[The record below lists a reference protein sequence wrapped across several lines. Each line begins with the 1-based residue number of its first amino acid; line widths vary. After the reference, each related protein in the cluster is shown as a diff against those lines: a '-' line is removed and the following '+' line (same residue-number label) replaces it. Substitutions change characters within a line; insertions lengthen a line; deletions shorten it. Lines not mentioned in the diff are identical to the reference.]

1 MMAMTK
7 KSKRRM
13 IAIQRILLAGILLFS
28 VSLSVILMFRDR
40 LSLLLVENVQTELSD
55 ITRQNSMYVDGKITG
70 IFSSMDYVARD
81 LVWNS
86 EGMARKVHYL
96 TEVNNFTRVGA
107 VDIYGHGLEGP
118 DIRLKDFPGI
128 KASIQGEKKA
138 VYTPRTSF
146 DNLNAMVFSVPIQR
160 SGLVVGSVYGILD
173 MQALKTMF
181 NFSAFDGDDESFIID
196 SEGRMF
202 VQARR
207 WELARYM
214 SSYLAGWQEPDAAPE
229 LVRLY
234 TKVRQ
239 NQYGVERITLP
250 TGTQYYLACRPLS
263 SVSDV
268 YVLDVLPTY
277 IVQERI
283 RGILNSVMLILGI
296 MLLLLLGGYGYS
308 EWRQMKSQEKIYD
321 LAYMDGLTGLGNL
334 EKYKLDMLELVHK
347 NLLKDLA
354 VIVVNIRGMKAINDF
369 MGYKYGN
376 EVMQAVADQLKAS
389 CRQEESCYRSNS
401 DMFLLVWRGADLRE
415 LESRLYKALD
425 GVTELFA
432 GRDGRKLYLTAGV
445 YIVREEDFLS
455 QEEAKKRKIA
465 AVVEGNLN
473 INAMPMEYG
482 GKGLSVDENW
492 PMDVAGNAR
501 LAGKQAVQQNGNAV
515 SFFDEKVV
523 RKMKQEKEL
532 EDGFQAAMD
541 NDEFVVYFQ
550 PKFDIRGNRP
560 VLSGAEALVRWIS
573 PEHGFLPPYIF
584 IPLFERDGNLEILD
598 RHVFEL
604 VCRQLSRW
612 RQEGHQLVPVSVN
625 VSRRNIAQGSRF
637 VEEIEQVMARYGVDK
652 ELIELEVLENDA
664 SVDEETLI
672 SFLRAIKSR
681 GFRIAMDD
689 FGSGYSS
696 LGLLYGMPIDCLK
709 LDKSLFDGWQEGMPD
724 SDTSL
729 VRHIIQVAHETSRV
743 VVAEGIEQK
752 YQVELLRQFQCDY
765 VQGYYFSKP
774 IPPED
779 FVEFMVKER
788 M

>member
-13 IAIQRILLAGILLFS
+13 IAIQRILLAGVLLFS
-28 VSLSVILMFRDR
+28 VSLSVVLLFRDR
-40 LSLLLVENVQTELSD
+40 LSLLLVESIQTELSD
-55 ITRQNSMYVDGKITG
+55 ITRQNSMYVDGKVAG
-70 IFSSMDYVARD
+70 IFSSMEYVARD
-81 LVWNS
+81 LVWSS
-86 EGMARKVHYL
+86 EGTARKVHYL

-118 DIRLKDFPGI
+118 DIKLKDFPGI
-128 KASIQGEKKA
+128 KASIQGERKA
-138 VYTPRTSF
+138 VYTPRTAF

-160 SGLVVGSVYGILD
+160 SGYVTGSVYGILD

-181 NFSAFDGDDESFIID
+181 NFSVFNGDDESFIID

-202 VQARR
+202 VQARK

-214 SSYLAGWQEPDAAPE
+214 SSYLAGWQQPDAPPE
-229 LVRLY
+229 LVSLY

-239 NQYGVERITLP
+239 NQYGVERITLQN
-250 TGTQYYLACRPLS
+250 GNQYYLACRPLT

-277 IVQERI
+277 IVQNRI
-283 RGILNSVMLILGI
+283 TGILNSVTMILGL
-296 MLLLLLGGYGYS
+296 MLLLLLGGYGFS
-308 EWRQMKSQEKIYD
+308 EWRQMRSQEEIYD
-321 LAYMDGLTGLGNL
+321 LAYSDALTGLGNQ
-334 EKYKLDMLELVHK
+334 EKYKLDMLELAARK
-347 NLLKDLA
+347 MLTGLT
-354 VIVVNIRGMKAINDF
+354 VIAVNIRGMKAINDF

-376 EVMQAVADQLKAS
+376 MVLQAVADALKGC
-389 CRQEESCYRSNS
+389 CRQEEGCYRSNS
-401 DMFLLVWRGADLRE
+401 DMFFMVWHNCDRRE
-415 LESRLYKALD
+415 IECRLQQALEGITEFFALQ
-425 GVTELFA
+425 E
-432 GRDGRKLYLTAGV
+432 GRKLYLTAGV
-445 YIVREEDFLS
+445 YMVREEDFIS
-455 QEEAKKRKIA
+455 EDEARKREVA
-465 AVVEGNLN
+465 AFVGGCLN
-473 INAMPMEYG
+473 INSVPMDYG
-482 GKGLSVDENW
+482 GKNIPVDESW

-501 LAGKQAVQQNGNAV
+501 LAGKQVLQQNCNVV

-523 RKMKQEKEL
+523 RKMKQEKAL
-532 EDGFQAAMD
+532 EDGFQAAME
-541 NDEFVVYFQ
+541 NGEFVVYFQ
-550 PKFDIRGNRP
+550 PKYDIRGKKP
-560 VLSGAEALVRWIS
+560 VLSGAEALVRWVS

-584 IPLFERDGNLEILD
+584 LPLFERDGNLEILD

-604 VCRQLSRW
+604 VCCQLAKW
-612 RQEGHQLVPVSVN
+612 RQEGHPLVPVSVN
-625 VSRRNIAQGSRF
+625 VSRRNIAQGNRF
-637 VEEIEQVMARYGVDK
+637 VEELERVMARYGIDK

-672 SFLRAIKSR
+672 SFLRVIKSR

-709 LDKSLFDGWQEGMPD
+709 LDKSLFDGWQEDMSD

-729 VRHIIQVAHETSRV
+729 VRHIIQVAHETGRV

-752 YQVELLRQFQCDY
+752 YQVNLLRQFQCDY

>member
-1 MMAMTK
+1 MAMTK

-13 IAIQRILLAGILLFS
+13 LAIQRILLAGILLFS

-96 TEVNNFTRVGA
+96 TDVNNFTRVGA

-128 KASIQGEKKA
+128 KASIQGEKKT

-160 SGLVVGSVYGILD
+160 EGRVTGSVYGILD

-181 NFSAFDGDDESFIID
+181 NFSVFNGDDESFIID

-202 VQARR
+202 VQARK

-214 SSYLAGWQEPDAAPE
+214 SSYLAGWQQPDAPPE
-229 LVRLY
+229 LVSLY

-445 YIVREEDFLS
+445 YIVREEDFIS

-779 FVEFMVKER
+779 FVQFMIKER

>member
-1 MMAMTK
+1 MTK

-13 IAIQRILLAGILLFS
+13 MAMQRILLAGVLLLS
-28 VSLSVILMFRDR
+28 VSLSVVLMFRDR
-40 LSLLLVENVQTELSD
+40 LSLLLVESVQTELLD
-55 ITRQNSMYVDGKITG
+55 ITRQNSMYVDGKVAG
-70 IFSSMDYVARD
+70 IFSSMEYVARD
-81 LVWNS
+81 LVWSN
-86 EGMARKVHYL
+86 EGTARKVHYL

-128 KASIQGEKKA
+128 KASIQGERKA
-138 VYTPRTSF
+138 VYTQRTAF

-160 SGLVVGSVYGILD
+160 SGHVMGSVYGILD
-173 MQALKTMF
+173 VQALKTMF
-181 NFSAFDGDDESFIID
+181 NFSAFNGDDESFIID

-202 VQARR
+202 VQARK

-214 SSYLAGWQEPDAAPE
+214 SSYLAGWQQPDAPPE
-229 LVRLY
+229 LVSLY

-239 NQYGVERITLP
+239 NQYGVERITLQN
-250 TGTQYYLACRPLS
+250 GNQYYLACRPLTT
-263 SVSDV
+263 VSDV

-277 IVQERI
+277 IVQNRI
-283 RGILNSVMLILGI
+283 TGILNSVTMILGI
-296 MLLLLLGGYGYS
+296 MLLLLLGGYGFS

-321 LAYMDGLTGLGNL
+321 LAYADGLTGLGNQ
-334 EKYKLDMLELVHK
+334 EKYKLDILELAAK
-347 NLLKDLA
+347 KMMNELA

-376 EVMQAVADQLKAS
+376 TVLQAVADSLKAC
-389 CRQEESCYRSNS
+389 CRQDEGCYRSDS
-401 DMFLLVWRGADLRE
+401 DMFFLVWHGCDRRE
-415 LESRLYKALD
+415 IERRLYEAMD
-425 GVTELFA
+425 GITEFFA
-432 GRDGRKLYLTAGV
+432 RQESRKLYLTAGV
-445 YIVREEDFLS
+445 YLVREEDFIS
-455 QEEAKKRKIA
+455 EEEAKKKEIA
-465 AVVEGNLN
+465 SAVEGCLN
-473 INAMPMEYG
+473 INSVPMNYG
-482 GKGLSVDENW
+482 GKNIPVDESW

-501 LAGKQAVQQNGNAV
+501 LAGKQITQQNCNVV

-523 RKMKQEKEL
+523 RKMKQEKAL
-532 EDGFQAAMD
+532 EDGFQAAME

-550 PKFDIRGNRP
+550 PKYNIRGKKP
-560 VLSGAEALVRWIS
+560 VLSGAEALIRWIS

-584 IPLFERDGNLEILD
+584 LPLFERDGNLDILD

-604 VCRQLSRW
+604 VCRQLAKW
-612 RQEGHQLVPVSVN
+612 RQDGHQLVPVSVN
-625 VSRRNIAQGSRF
+625 VSRRNIAQGKRF
-637 VEEIEQVMARYGVDK
+637 VEDMERVMAQYGIDK

-664 SVDEETLI
+664 SVDEDTLI

-709 LDKSLFDGWQEGMPD
+709 LDKSLFDGWQEDMSD

-729 VRHIIQVAHETSRV
+729 VRHIIQVAHETGRV

-752 YQVELLRQFQCDY
+752 YQVTLLKQFECDY
-765 VQGYYFSKP
+765 VQGYYFCKP
-774 IPPED
+774 IPAED
-779 FVEFMVKER
+779 FAEFMEKER

>member
-1 MMAMTK
+1 MT
-7 KSKRRM
+7 
-13 IAIQRILLAGILLFS
+13 
-28 VSLSVILMFRDR
+28 
-40 LSLLLVENVQTELSD
+40 
-55 ITRQNSMYVDGKITG
+55 
-70 IFSSMDYVARD
+70 
-81 LVWNS
+81 
-86 EGMARKVHYL
+86 
-96 TEVNNFTRVGA
+96 
-107 VDIYGHGLEGP
+107 
-118 DIRLKDFPGI
+118 
-128 KASIQGEKKA
+128 
-138 VYTPRTSF
+138 
-146 DNLNAMVFSVPIQR
+146 
-160 SGLVVGSVYGILD
+160 GSVYGILD

-181 NFSAFDGDDESFIID
+181 NFSAFNGDDESFIID

-214 SSYLAGWQEPDAAPE
+214 SSYLAGWQEPNAAPE

-376 EVMQAVADQLKAS
+376 EVMQAVADQLNAS

-445 YIVREEDFLS
+445 YIVREEDFIS

-560 VLSGAEALVRWIS
+560 VLSG
-573 PEHGFLPPYIF
+573 
-584 IPLFERDGNLEILD
+584 EIG
-598 RHVFEL
+598 RAHV
-604 VCRQLSRW
+604 
-612 RQEGHQLVPVSVN
+612 
-625 VSRRNIAQGSRF
+625 
-637 VEEIEQVMARYGVDK
+637 
-652 ELIELEVLENDA
+652 
-664 SVDEETLI
+664 
-672 SFLRAIKSR
+672 
-681 GFRIAMDD
+681 
-689 FGSGYSS
+689 
-696 LGLLYGMPIDCLK
+696 
-709 LDKSLFDGWQEGMPD
+709 
-724 SDTSL
+724 
-729 VRHIIQVAHETSRV
+729 
-743 VVAEGIEQK
+743 
-752 YQVELLRQFQCDY
+752 
-765 VQGYYFSKP
+765 
-774 IPPED
+774 
-779 FVEFMVKER
+779 
-788 M
+788 

>member
-1 MMAMTK
+1 MAMTK

-13 IAIQRILLAGILLFS
+13 LAIQRILLAGILLFS

-96 TEVNNFTRVGA
+96 TDVNNFTRVGA

-173 MQALKTMF
+173 MQAMKTMF
-181 NFSAFDGDDESFIID
+181 NFSVFNGDDESFIID

-432 GRDGRKLYLTAGV
+432 RRDGRKLYLTAGV
-445 YIVREEDFLS
+445 YIVREEDFIS

-779 FVEFMVKER
+779 FVQFMIKER

>member
-1 MMAMTK
+1 MAMTK

-13 IAIQRILLAGILLFS
+13 LAIQRILLAGILLFS

-86 EGMARKVHYL
+86 EGIARKVHYL
-96 TEVNNFTRVGA
+96 TDVNSFTRVGA

-138 VYTPRTSF
+138 VYTPRTYF

-160 SGLVVGSVYGILD
+160 EGRVTGSVYGILD

-181 NFSAFDGDDESFIID
+181 NFSAFNGDDESFIID

-214 SSYLAGWQEPDAAPE
+214 SSYLAGWQEPNAAPE

-376 EVMQAVADQLKAS
+376 EVMQAVADQLNAS

-445 YIVREEDFLS
+445 YIVREEDFIS
-455 QEEAKKRKIA
+455 QEEAKKREIA

-779 FVEFMVKER
+779 FVQFMIKER